1 MIPRG
6 STAPRCTCCALLGAS
21 AGARLHEV
29 GDVLDVRGRHV
40 PGPTR
45 VTVRTARVN
54 AVLGSDLDEGEIVG
68 YLEPIGFACRAE
80 APGVLEVTVPTFRP
94 DTEREIDVI
103 EEVARHHGYGN
114 LPRRSPRS
122 PQVGGLTTYQRER
135 RQVREVLA
143 GLGAHEA
150 WTPSI
155 LGPDEQRRVGID
167 GGVRVM
173 NPLTPDEVVLRQSLL
188 PGMLRALAFNAD
200 RRQGDTR
207 LFEVGHV
214 FPPPGDERV
223 AQALTRSGLSVVD
236 EREVLAV
243 ALAGEGDDAR
253 TAAAVWHV
261 LADALRLEGVE
272 FVVPSPSGAD
282 GAPSVPPGMHP
293 TRSAHVVSSG
303 GAGTAPRPMAVVGE
317 VDPGVLEDYG
327 STRRDAGWGGSRWTS
342 ACCCER
348 HPVARRCW
356 PR

>member
-1 MIPRG
+1 M
-6 STAPRCTCCALLGAS
+6 
-21 AGARLHEV
+21 
-29 GDVLDVRGRHV
+29 
-40 PGPTR
+40 
-45 VTVRTARVN
+45 
-54 AVLGSDLDEGEIVG
+54 
-68 YLEPIGFACRAE
+68 
-80 APGVLEVTVPTFRP
+80 
-94 DTEREIDVI
+94 
-103 EEVARHHGYGN
+103 
-114 LPRRSPRS
+114 
-122 PQVGGLTTYQRER
+122 
-135 RQVREVLA
+135 LA

-200 RRQGDTR
+200 RRQGGTR

-261 LADALRLEGVE
+261 LADALRLVGVE

-293 TRSAHVVSSG
+293 TRSVHVVSSG
-303 GAGTAPRPMAVVGE
+303 GDGPAPRPMAVVGE

-327 STRRDAGWGGSRWTS
+327 IDA
-342 ACCCER
+342 
-348 HPVARRCW
+348 ARRRVGW
-356 PR
+356 LEVDLGILLREAPRRTSLLAPVSRFPSSDVDLAFVVDEAVPAAAVRKTLCEAAGALLETLSLFDVYRGVGMPNGARSLAFRLRLCASDHTLTDDEVALVRARCISAVEQAHGAVLRG